1 MTARNAPK
9 AFGFVYRLGGIYRV
23 LPFRSPVYFAN
34 RIMNNSLRK
43 YIEQNQFDVVIMT
56 HIFPAEILT
65 NMKRHGIRVPKMV
78 FVATDYT
85 CYPFTEEIECDA
97 YVISSGDLSKKF
109 ENIGVSREKIYPFG
123 IPTDSKFN
131 INITRDD
138 AIEKLGLD
146 KNKKYILITG
156 GSMGGGKIEK
166 TIAKIRSHFENR
178 DDIGIIVVCGSNKV
192 MFNKLNESNDPKIT
206 VVGYTDDM
214 PSYIRAS
221 SLFITKP
228 GGLSSTEAAVCGVPI
243 LHTSQIPGCE
253 SDNAKFFSEHGMSI
267 YGEMNERMMNYIETI
282 LTEEAVS
289 SAMVACQKRYVD
301 PYSAEKICDLSESI
315 SEQKT
320 MFVNC

>member
-1 MTARNAPK
+1 
-9 AFGFVYRLGGIYRV
+9 
-23 LPFRSPVYFAN
+23 
-34 RIMNNSLRK
+34 
-43 YIEQNQFDVVIMT
+43 
-56 HIFPAEILT
+56 
-65 NMKRHGIRVPKMV
+65 
-78 FVATDYT
+78 
-85 CYPFTEEIECDA
+85 
-97 YVISSGDLSKKF
+97 
-109 ENIGVSREKIYPFG
+109 
-123 IPTDSKFN
+123 
-131 INITRDD
+131 
-138 AIEKLGLD
+138 
-146 KNKKYILITG
+146 
-156 GSMGGGKIEK
+156 MGGGKIEK